1 MSLYVRLL
9 FGFLAAVLATVAAQ
23 LLFISAEPDG
33 RIAPRFLLVGG
44 DLVRAQ
50 GEAALSRWDK
60 NDSPGAFRA
69 LRAIEETGLQVWIV
83 RGNDVLGTRPI
94 PSSELLSAR
103 RGPSRSIGHLTQPIG
118 GGRAMLVVSAVR
130 FPIVAQVVRFLAL
143 LLIPS
148 LVCLGLARWL
158 ALPIERLRDAASRFG
173 GGDLSIRVGPVRGY
187 REARE
192 LGRTFDTM
200 AERVQGVVESQRRL
214 LADVSHEIR
223 SPLARIR
230 LAAEML
236 GQGELEKN
244 QARIQRDVA
253 RLDELVETLSVV
265 VRMDH
270 AVLDLQPVDLG
281 RLVMEIVEAAEP
293 EAERRDLRFEL
304 STDESV
310 ISADLRL
317 AHSAIENLV
326 RNALV
331 YSPTGSS
338 IEVIQRGVEVTVA
351 DRGPGVPEEARE
363 KIFEPFF
370 RLDAARDS
378 ALGGTGLGLAIV
390 RRAARMH
397 GGEAGAENREGGGLA
412 VSIRFGAAAPLGGP

>member
-9 FGFLAAVLATVAAQ
+9 FGFLAAVLATVATQ
-23 LLFISAEPDG
+23 LLIISAEPDG

-44 DLVRAQ
+44 NLVRSQ
-50 GEAALSRWDK
+50 GETALAAWDRK
-60 NDSPGAFRA
+60 DSPSALRA

-94 PSSELLSAR
+94 PEDELQSAR
-103 RGPSRSIGHLTQPIG
+103 HGPSRSIGHLTEPIG
-118 GGRAMLVVSAVR
+118 GGRAMLVVTAVR
-130 FPIVAQVVRFLAL
+130 FPLFAQTGRFLIL

-158 ALPIERLRDAASRFG
+158 ALPIERLRDAASKFG
-173 GGDLSIRVGPVRGY
+173 GGNLSVRVGPVRGY

-192 LGRTFDTM
+192 LGRAFDTM

-236 GQGELEKN
+236 GQDDLEKN
-244 QARIQRDVA
+244 RARIRRDVA
-253 RLDELVETLSVV
+253 RLDELVETLSTV

-270 AVLDLQPVDLG
+270 APIDRQLVDLG
-281 RLVMEIVEAAEP
+281 RLVSEIVEAALP
-293 EAERRDLRFEL
+293 EAERRNLRFEVL
-304 STDESV
+304 TEELV
-310 ISADLRL
+310 ISADPRL
-317 AHSAIENLV
+317 AHSAIENLI

-331 YSPTGSS
+331 YAPSGTS
-338 IEVIQRGVEVTVA
+338 VEVFQKGGAVSVA
-351 DRGPGVPEEARE
+351 DRGPGVPEEAKE
-363 KIFEPFF
+363 QIFEPFF
-370 RLDAARDS
+370 RLDSARDS
-378 ALGGTGLGLAIV
+378 SLGGTGLGLAIV
-390 RRAARMH
+390 RRAARLH
-397 GGEAGAENREGGGLA
+397 GGEAKAENRDGGGLI
-412 VSIRFGAAAPLGGP
+412 VSITFPHAP